1 MSKISTH
8 VHPHRIC
15 EQLYIFCIHYVTVIC
30 KIWFLFYVEKLKK
43 PNFTYQRA
51 HTIRCDWGRLCHAPD
66 LLAKIDVTSRR

>member
-1 MSKISTH
+1 MFKISTH

-43 PNFTYQRA
+43 NLMCFIAQLYIPEGTYY
-51 HTIRCDWGRLCHAPD
+51 TM
-66 LLAKIDVTSRR
+66 